1 MPRAGEAILILCILG
16 FVVPLALTMTTAA
29 NSTPAPFIIYG
40 WVYYENGSACTNPQV
55 NITNLNTSAT
65 RQAET
70 NLSDNY
76 YQLVLAS
83 GTDVNAT
90 ERLQVQASR
99 ADSEQARHV
108 ICTVSTEDVARGG
121 LLPYNI
127 SLTEPG
133 RQTWYFTTNEADG
146 PRSALATYNKTMTK
160 GVEGGD
166 EIVTLAPGEC
176 VWFYADEL
184 ANCMVPFPA
193 GTWDVRYWVIA
204 SGSGTLSTRL
214 QNLTPGGGNT
224 TIAENTSSIT
234 DTAGALQEIDLALA
248 TASFS
253 VPTGGRFAI
262 ALCWPASATGSLEI
276 YCNPPEQLAS
286 SVTSPSADPGYPVP
300 ELPSL
305 LLLCAGVLTLAGY
318 LALHRRRRARE

>member
-1 MPRAGEAILILCILG
+1 MTRAGEAILILCILG

-55 NITNLNTSAT
+55 NITNLNTST
-65 RQAET
+65 TWPAET

-90 ERLQVQASR
+90 ERLQVQVAQASSDQSR
-99 ADSEQARHV
+99 RV
-108 ICTVSTEDVARGG
+108 ICTVSAEDVARGG
-121 LLPYNI
+121 LLNYNI

-133 RQTWYFTTNEADG
+133 RQTWYFTTNEASS
-146 PRSALATYNKTMTK
+146 PLSPLATYNKTMTK
-160 GVEGGD
+160 GLEGGNTT
-166 EIVTLAPGEC
+166 VTLAPGEC
-176 VWFYADEL
+176 VWFYADQL
-184 ANCMVPFPA
+184 ANCMVTFPT

-204 SGSGTLSTRL
+204 SGSGTLTTRL
-214 QNLTPGGGNT
+214 QNLTSGGGNT

-234 DTAGALQEIDLALA
+234 SGTLQELDLSLS
-248 TASFS
+248 TDTSFS
-253 VPTGGRFAI
+253 VPEGGRFAI
-262 ALCWPASATGSLEI
+262 ALCWASAAGNLEI
-276 YCNPPEQLAS
+276 HCNPPERYAS
-286 SVTSPSADPGYPVP
+286 SITSPSADPGYPVP

-305 LLLCAGVLTLAGY
+305 ILLCAGVLTLAGY
-318 LALHRRRRARE
+318 LALHRRPRARE